1 MTEQTLKFETEVG
14 KILHIVATALY
25 RDRQIF
31 LRELISNASDACD
44 RLRYLAITNPE
55 LTADDPE
62 FNVTISVDKEAGT
75 LTIADNGIGMNRD
88 AMIADLGTIARSGSS
103 AFLESLSGDNGK
115 DVGLIGQFGVG
126 FYSCFM
132 VSDNVEVVSL
142 RAGEDQAWRW
152 ASNGEGEFTIGEVEK
167 EGRGTRIT
175 LHLKEDA
182 SEFLEPIRLRTIVG
196 TYSDHIQ
203 LPIKMATTEDGEAE
217 TVNQAS
223 ALWTRPRADITPEQY
238 TEFFRHVAHAFDEP
252 WHTIHWRAEGRIEYT
267 GLLFIPQT
275 PPMDLFAP
283 ERKHG
288 IKLYVKR
295 VFITDDCEGL
305 APGWMRFVR
314 GLIDSED
321 LPLNVS
327 RDLLQNNPLLTQIR
341 KALVNR
347 VLGELDTRAEK
358 SPEEYA
364 TFWGSFGSVFKE
376 GLYED
381 YEHRD
386 RLLKLVRFAS
396 TTADGEPGTA
406 DALVSLDDYVGRMKE
421 GQNAIYYISGEELA
435 AVKKSPQLEGFRA
448 KGIEVLLM
456 TDPVDEFWLPA
467 IGEFEGK
474 PFRSATRA
482 GADLGAIKGDG
493 KDSSDS
499 DDDKEGAK
507 DHPGL
512 DSLIVM
518 IKLELGDEIKDVR
531 ASERLTDSPVC
542 LVSDEGDIDIRL
554 EQLLRQHNKLEEK
567 VSRVLEINP
576 THPLITALTGII
588 GDDGAGTKVTE
599 AAWLLLDQARI
610 LEGETLPDPNAFVRR
625 LATLMAEGIKG

>member
-1 MTEQTLKFETEVG
+1 MTEQTLNFETDVG

-44 RLRYLAITNPE
+44 KLRYLAITDPE
-55 LTADDPE
+55 LTAGDPDFGVE
-62 FNVTISVDKEAGT
+62 ISIDKDAGT

-88 AMIADLGTIARSGSS
+88 ALIADLGTIARSGST
-103 AFLESLSGDNGK
+103 AFLKEMSGDSGK
-115 DVGLIGQFGVG
+115 DMALIGQFGVG
-126 FYSCFM
+126 FYSCYM
-132 VSDNVEVVSL
+132 VADTVEVVSL

-152 ASNGEGEFTIGEVEK
+152 SSDGQGQFTIGETEK

-182 SEFLEPIRLRTIVG
+182 SEFLEPIRLRTIVAA
-196 TYSDHIQ
+196 YSDHIP
-203 LPIKMATTEDGEAE
+203 LPIRMAMTEDGEAE
-217 TVNQAS
+217 SVNQAS
-223 ALWTRPRADITPEQY
+223 ALWTRPRADITDQQY
-238 TEFFRHVAHAFDEP
+238 TEFYRHVAHAFDEP

-267 GLLFIPQT
+267 GLLFIPRT
-275 PPMDLFAP
+275 PPMDIFAP

-295 VFITDDCEGL
+295 VFITDDCDGL
-305 APGWMRFVR
+305 APGWLRFLR

-327 RDLLQNNPLLTQIR
+327 REMLQNNPMLTQIR
-341 KALVNR
+341 SALVNR
-347 VLGELDTRAEK
+347 VLGELETRAEK

-364 TFWGSFGSVFKE
+364 AFWDSFGAVLKE

-381 YEHRD
+381 FENRT

-396 TTADGEPGTA
+396 TASGGEADGA
-406 DALVSLDDYVGRMKE
+406 DALVSLDDYIGRMKD
-421 GQNAIYYISGEELA
+421 GQTAIYYISGEELA
-435 AVKKSPQLEGFRA
+435 TVTKSPQLEGFRA
-448 KGIEVLLM
+448 KGVEVLLM

-467 IGEFEGK
+467 IGEYEGK

-482 GADLGAIKGDG
+482 GADLGAIKGDTG
-493 KDSSDS
+493 EDTGSDGDKD
-499 DDDKEGAK
+499 EAK
-507 DHPGL
+507 DRPGL

-518 IKLELGDEIKDVR
+518 VKLELGDAVKDVR

-554 EQLLRQHNKLEEK
+554 ERLLRQHNKLEEK
-567 VSRVLEINP
+567 VTRVLEINP
-576 THPLITALTGII
+576 THPLIAALAEIV
-588 GDDGAGTKVTE
+588 GDDGAGTKITD

-610 LEGETLPDPNAFVRR
+610 LEGEALPDPGAFVRR
-625 LATLMAEGIKG
+625 LATLMAERLKG